1 MNRHSRVVYP
11 VLAAGLLASVSVL
24 AASAPPAVAKAGGG
38 QPALAVGFDAQGEL
52 RAAVCAQQPC
62 AVANGVALGLPR
74 EFKATRDKAR
84 IAIVGIG
91 AGRRVVVVSVPSDRP
106 EKRFEAVVAAPLA
119 GNAPIVFFAGL
130 TGLAEGED
138 GVRHG
143 GMVVVAGPDE
153 NGARSVAIGEAHEDL
168 AICGRPTILAPREID
183 ARDLGL
189 RPAKVQRLDADE
201 RARAVRLTAER
212 VAEGTPRGPAF
223 LHAVGASSAVGD
235 PAALTDGN
243 VETTWAEGRGGSG
256 KGEFVVMNAPAELA
270 IEGVE
275 FAVRPPQA
283 TPAHGAAPKELWLA
297 TNKSLFAI
305 ALPEDAWAHPGARY
319 RVRFPAPL
327 KDDCMAVVLDTAYD
341 ERSDAN
347 VTLAEVSA
355 VTSLGSANLSELVA
369 ALNGGGPKAQNAKVV
384 LRSLGAP
391 AFDAVAAG
399 FEKLD
404 EGGRREALEVMDAAP
419 CATSAPVYVTAFLGP
434 YEAHRIH
441 ARDHLSHCGP
451 EAAPLLAPRLRT
463 ARGRELTVLADLLAD
478 IAPERSV
485 ELFVPLMEP
494 DALERRAALRNAL
507 GRVADRPAASASIRH
522 ALSDPAT
529 PEVALLDL
537 LRALGARARD
547 FMPESAAALTR
558 LAAPNAT
565 FRVRYLRVAPA
576 GELALAAPS
585 ARVLL
590 DAALVSDADAR
601 VRAAAAHSVRDPRP
615 FQASLLRALADSE
628 PRVRMEA
635 AHELAGAA
643 DGAATPALLAALKH
657 DRWPAVRGLAADALA
672 FAPPSADTDERLV
685 SAVGDDSWVVKRAA
699 LGALGTRGARAHADV
714 ALERL
719 DDDEEWPA
727 VRLSAARALGELCHA
742 PALGSLTK
750 HARTLADPM
759 ASPDERGIGYAS
771 LGALRD
777 LAPPDLEKR
786 LAPLLDKRAPAG
798 ARAAAESAL
807 HERSPRCRVR
817 M

>member
-1 MNRHSRVVYP
+1 LKP
-11 VLAAGLLASVSVL
+11 VLPAFALLGAGVVLASVDAV
-24 AASAPPAVAKAGGG
+24 AAPAAPAVAKAGGG

-52 RAAVCAQQPC
+52 RAAVCAKEPC
-62 AVANGVALGLPR
+62 AVAGGVALGLPH

-91 AGRRVVVVSVPSDRP
+91 EGRRVVVVSVPGDRP
-106 EKRFEAVVAAPLA
+106 DKRFEAVVAAPLA
-119 GNAPIVFFAGL
+119 GSAPIVFFAGL

-153 NGARSVAIGEAHEDL
+153 AGARSVAVGEAHEEL
-168 AICGRPTILAPREID
+168 SICGRPTILAPRQID
-183 ARDLGL
+183 ARDLSL
-189 RPAKVQRLDADE
+189 RPAKVQRLDAAE
-201 RARAVRLTAER
+201 RARAPRLTAER
-212 VAEGTPRGPAF
+212 VAEGTPLGPAF
-223 LHAVGASSAVGD
+223 LHAVAASSAVGD
-235 PAALTDGN
+235 PAAATDGN

-256 KGEFVVMNAPAELA
+256 KGEFIVMNAPAELA

-275 FAVRPPQA
+275 LAVRPPQA
-283 TPAHGAAPKELWLA
+283 TPQHGAAPKELWLA
-297 TNKSLFAI
+297 TTKSLFSVV
-305 ALPEDAWAHPGARY
+305 LPEDAWAHPGARY

-327 KDDCMAVVLDTAYD
+327 EDDCMAVVLDTAYD
-341 ERSDAN
+341 ERTDAN

-355 VTSLGSANLSELVA
+355 VTSLGAAKLSDLVG
-369 ALNGGGPKAQNAKVV
+369 ALAGGGPQAQNAKVV

-399 FEKLD
+399 FSGLD
-404 EGGRREALEVMDAAP
+404 EGGRREALDVLDAAP
-419 CATSAPVYVTAFLGP
+419 CATSAPIYVEAFLGP
-434 YEAHRIH
+434 YEAQRIH
-441 ARDHLSHCGP
+441 ARDHLPRCGA

-463 ARGRELTVLADLLAD
+463 ARGRELGVLADLLAD
-478 IAPERSV
+478 IAPAHAV

-494 DALERRAALRNAL
+494 AAVERRAALRNAL
-507 GRVADRPAASASIRH
+507 GRVADRPDAAPSVRQ

-547 FMPESAAALTR
+547 FMPESETALARLSGADAAL
-558 LAAPNAT
+558 
-565 FRVRYLRVAPA
+565 RVRYLRVGPA
-576 GELALAAPS
+576 GELAQAAPS
-585 ARVLL
+585 ARALL
-590 DAALVSDADAR
+590 DGALTSDADAR
-601 VRAAAAHSVRDPRP
+601 VRAAAAHAVREPRA
-615 FQASLLRALADSE
+615 FQASLLRALTDAE

-635 AHELAGAA
+635 AHDLAGAA
-643 DGAATPALLAALKH
+643 DGAATAALIAVLKH
-657 DRWPAVRGLAADALA
+657 DRWPAVRGLAAEALG

-685 SAVGDDSWVVKRAA
+685 AAVGDDSWVVKRAA

-727 VRLSAARALGELCHA
+727 VRLSAARALGELCYV

-750 HARTLADPM
+750 HVKSLAD
-759 ASPDERGIGYAS
+759 ALATPDERGIGYAA

-777 LAPPDLEKR
+777 LAPPDLDKR

-798 ARAAAESAL
+798 ARSAAESAL